1 MRFVIFGLT
10 VSSSW
15 GNGHA
20 TLWRGLWRALAKR
33 GHSIVFFE
41 RDVPY
46 YADHRDVSA
55 LPGGELVL
63 YRNWEENLERA
74 RRALHDAD
82 VAMVTSYCPDGI
94 AATALLGDAAPA
106 AVKVFYDMDTPVTL
120 ENVRAGRDVAYI
132 GPRGLADFDLV
143 LSYTGGAC
151 LADLQTLLHA
161 KRVATLYG
169 HVDPAQHHRV
179 APQPQYVS
187 DLSYLGTYAADRQA
201 ALESLF
207 IEPARRLAQRSFLI
221 GGAQYPADF
230 PWTANIRFVRHLPPP
245 EHPAFFSSSRLTLSV
260 TRRAMAE
267 NGWCPSGRL
276 FEAAA
281 CGTPVLSDWWDGLD
295 TFFTPGREILV
306 ARTTADAIAAL
317 ELSDAEVARIA
328 SDARERTLAEH
339 TSERRVQE
347 LERLVEGA
355 RAPRPAQAASV
366 TDITTSRRTSS
377 MWGIIPAAGMG
388 TRIQPLGFSKELLP
402 VGSSLVGDVERP
414 RAVSEFLVERMVKA
428 GTDKICFVIGPGK
441 SDIVQYYGSSTGETD
456 LCYVV
461 QPKAGGLCDAI
472 FRACPL
478 IRPDELV
485 AVGLPDTIWFPD
497 DGLTA
502 LPDDVLSFLLFPVE
516 RPQAFDAV
524 VTDAAGNVQEIQVK
538 HPDASSNWIWGAFKM
553 PGHVLHALQALWEE
567 RGRRDEYMGTL
578 VNAYIQKGGRAVGVR
593 RGEAYVDVGTVHGYR
608 EALALLSARAQA
620 PAQEAAT
627 RAPTVCSNAGTP
639 LSMQAVV
646 PGTSPWSPALT
657 GHPDRL
663 DAPRARAATPL
674 ERRSFTRAEIE
685 EGVRQRGDWFQNLDL
700 FGVRTAPAHFLGDF
714 PMTKWKRFSHV
725 IPQDLTGKSVLD
737 IGCNAGFYSFEMK
750 KRGASRVV
758 GIEFDD
764 YYLHQARFAAEV
776 LGHDDIEFRRMTVYD
791 VAALRERFDLVL
803 FLGLVYHLR
812 HPLLA
817 LDLIHEHVAGDL
829 LVYQSLQRGSPEV
842 EPLADDY
849 DFWETEV
856 FHRPGY
862 PKLHF
867 VEQKYSHDETNWWVP
882 NAACSAA
889 MLRSAGFQVLAH
901 PEEEV
906 FLCQRMELPP
916 GQARAVYPQR
926 EKEARQG

>member
-1 MRFVIFGLT
+1 MRLLIFGLT

-20 TLWRGLWRALAKR
+20 TLWRGLWRALARR
-33 GHSIVFFE
+33 GHSIVFLE

-46 YADHRDVSA
+46 YADHRDVRE

-63 YRNWEENLERA
+63 YRDWQEILPRVQRELR
-74 RRALHDAD
+74 DAD
-82 VAMVTSYCPDGI
+82 VAMVTSYCPDGV
-94 AATALLGDAAPA
+94 AATDLLAGSGTR

-120 ENVRAGRDVAYI
+120 ENVRAGREVAYL

-143 LSYTGGAC
+143 LSYTGGSC
-151 LADLQTLLHA
+151 LQDLRDLLGA
-161 KRVATLYG
+161 RRVATLYG
-169 HVDPAQHHRV
+169 HVDPQQHHRV
-179 APQPQYVS
+179 PAQDHYAS

-201 ALESLF
+201 ALETLF
-207 IEPARRLAQRSFLI
+207 IEPARQLPDRTFLI

-230 PWTANIRFVRHLPPP
+230 PWTPNIRFVRHMPPP

-260 TRRAMAE
+260 TRKAMAE

-295 TFFTPGREILV
+295 AFFTPGREILV
-306 ARTTADAIAAL
+306 ARTTQDAIAAL

-328 SDARERTLAEH
+328 QAAQERTLAEH
-339 TSERRVQE
+339 TSEHRVQE
-347 LERLVEGA
+347 LERLVEDA
-355 RAPRPAQAASV
+355 RRP
-366 TDITTSRRTSS
+366 DTTNDSKGRTST

-414 RAVSEFLVERMVKA
+414 RAVSEFLVERMIKA
-428 GTDKICFVIGPGK
+428 GTRKICFVVGPGK
-441 SDIVQYYGSSTGETD
+441 SDIVQYYGSSSGEAD
-456 LCYVV
+456 FCYVV

-478 IRPDELV
+478 IRPDEQV

-497 DGLTA
+497 DGLAA
-502 LPDDVLSFLLFPVE
+502 LPDDMLSFLLFPVE

-524 VTDAAGNVQEIQVK
+524 VTDEDGYVQEIQVK
-538 HPDASSNWIWGAFKM
+538 HPDARSNWIWGAFRM
-553 PGHVLHALQALWEE
+553 PGRVLHELQALWEE
-567 RGRRDEYMGTL
+567 RGRRDEYIGTL
-578 VNAYIQKGGRAVGVR
+578 VNAWIQKGGRALGVR

-608 EALALLSARAQA
+608 EALALLSARAA
-620 PAQEAAT
+620 KPVETGPRPT
-627 RAPTVCSNAGTP
+627 RICSAAGTP
-639 LSMQAVV
+639 LAMDAVA
-646 PGTSPWSPALT
+646 PDAPASSPWSPALGDT
-657 GHPDRL
+657 SPAGTRRTHTLR
-663 DAPRARAATPL
+663 
-674 ERRSFTRAEIE
+674 ERRSHTRAEIE
-685 EGVRQRGDWFQNLDL
+685 EGVRARGDWFQNLDL

-714 PMTKWKRFSHV
+714 PTIKWKRFSQV

-750 KRGASRVV
+750 KRGAARVV
-758 GIEFDD
+758 GIDFSEH
-764 YYLHQARFAAEV
+764 YLDQARFAAEV
-776 LGHDDIEFRRMTVYD
+776 LGHDDIEFRRLTVYD
-791 VAALRERFDLVL
+791 VGALHERFDLVL
-803 FLGLVYHLR
+803 FMGLVYHLR

-817 LDLIHEHVAGDL
+817 LDLIHEHVAKDL

-842 EPLADDY
+842 EPLAEDY

-856 FHRPGY
+856 FDRPGY

-867 VEQKYSHDETNWWVP
+867 VEKKYSHDETNWWVP
-882 NAACSAA
+882 NAAASAA
-889 MLRSAGFQVLAH
+889 MLRSAGFQVVAH

-906 FLCQRMELPP
+906 FLCKRVEVPP
-916 GQARAVYPQR
+916 GPDGPRAVYPARPPR
-926 EKEARQG
+926 ETR